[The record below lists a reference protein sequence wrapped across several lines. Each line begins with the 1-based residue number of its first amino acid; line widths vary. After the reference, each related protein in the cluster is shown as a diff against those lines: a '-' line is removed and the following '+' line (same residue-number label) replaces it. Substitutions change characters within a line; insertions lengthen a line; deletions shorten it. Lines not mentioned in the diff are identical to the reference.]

1 MQLLVVASVGRSI
14 GILLRI
20 ATSSLIEVQK
30 FSLVFGPHLVIAVLE
45 VGVHVAEEAL
55 GVDMVEVRG
64 GATIATE
71 VEVVE
76 AMTSED
82 PAGSQEIM
90 VGVIKMGGYGL

>member
-1 MQLLVVASVGRSI
+1 MQLLVVALVGRSI

-30 FSLVFGPHLVIAVLE
+30 SSLVFGPHLVTAVLE

-55 GVDMVEVRG
+55 GVDMVEVTD

-71 VEVVE
+71 AEVE

-82 PAGSQEIM
+82 LAGSQEIM
-90 VGVIKMGGYGL
+90 VGVIKMDGYGV

>member
-1 MQLLVVASVGRSI
+1 MQLLVVALVGRSI
-14 GILLRI
+14 GIPLRI
-20 ATSSLIEVQK
+20 ATGSLIEVQK
-30 FSLVFGPHLVIAVLE
+30 SSLVFGPHLVIAVLE
-45 VGVHVAEEAL
+45 VGVYVAEEAL

-71 VEVVE
+71 VEVE

-82 PAGSQEIM
+82 LAGSQEIM